1 MLMAKR
7 WRIQP
12 FDSVRVADLAR
23 TASLPTVV
31 AQLLLARGVECPRL
45 ATAFLHPQLADLRP
59 PEMLPGIEAAAD
71 RIIRAIHDRQRV
83 TIYGDYD
90 ADGITATAI
99 LVRCLRLLGADV
111 DFYVPNRLDEGY
123 GLNEDAIRRLH
134 QRGTKV
140 LVTVDCGITSCRE
153 ALIAHSI
160 GMDLIITDHHT
171 MDSQLPE
178 HALHVH
184 PSLPGSDYPF
194 AGLSG
199 AGVAFKLAWQ
209 LCKLS
214 SGSPRVGDRF
224 REYLFCAIAL
234 ASIGT
239 VADVVPLVDE
249 NRLLV
254 KHGLE
259 CITEHGGVG
268 IKALLAVTKLHQKPL
283 LGSEDIAFSLAPRIN
298 AAGRLGQAEI
308 ALQLLLTDSAE
319 RAHDLANYLHELN
332 QTRDSVERSIYLAAV
347 KLLPPADQIEKANGF
362 VLGQRGWHPGVIG
375 IVAGRLAEKLSRPCV
390 LVAFDPVKD
399 EPGVGSGRSA
409 LGVNLHQVLSRCREH
424 LVTFGG
430 HAAAAGLRI
439 QYENIGCFQ
448 EAFDREVGLALPNE
462 DRMPEL
468 QIDAEAPLPQLTL
481 KTVDQIERLAPFG
494 QSNPRPLLCTSEVQL
509 LGPPKFLGQGD
520 RHLSVQ
526 LSQHSVSFRA
536 VAFGQGEWAK
546 PLTEHTGPIDVAYR
560 PVVNEFRGRRSV
572 ELRLVDWR
580 PSKAR

>member
-7 WRIQP
+7 WRIRP
-12 FDSVRVADLAR
+12 FDSVRVADFAR
-23 TASLPTVV
+23 SASLPTVV
-31 AQLLLARGVECPRL
+31 AQLLIARGVECPQL
-45 ATAFLHPQLADLRP
+45 ATAFLQPRLSDLRP
-59 PEMLPGIEAAAD
+59 PELLPGIEAAAE
-71 RIIRAIHDRQRV
+71 RILRAIKNGERI

-99 LVRCLRLLGADV
+99 LVRCLRLLLGDV

-123 GLNEDAIRRLH
+123 GLNEAAIRHLS
-134 QRGTKV
+134 QRGTKL

-153 ALIAHSI
+153 ALVASELGI
-160 GMDLIITDHHT
+160 DLIITDHHQ
-171 MDSQLPE
+171 SSAQLPE
-178 HALHVH
+178 HALCVH
-184 PSLPGSDYPF
+184 PSLPGSEYPF
-194 AGLSG
+194 PGLCG

-209 LCKLS
+209 LCKLA

-224 REYLFCAIAL
+224 REYLFFAIAM

-239 VADVVPLVDE
+239 VADVVPLIDE

-259 CITEHGGVG
+259 CLAEHGGIG
-268 IKALLAVTKLHQKPL
+268 IQALLAVTKLHQKPQ

-308 ALQLLLTDSAE
+308 ALELLLTDSAE
-319 RAHDLANYLHELN
+319 RARDLANYLHELN
-332 QTRDSVERSIYLAAV
+332 QTRDSVERSIYLAAL
-347 KLLPPADQIEKANGF
+347 KLLPPSDQIEKSNGF
-362 VLGQRGWHPGVIG
+362 VLGQRGWHSGVIG
-375 IVAGRLAEKLSRPCV
+375 IVAGRIAEKFGRPCV
-390 LVAFDPVKD
+390 LISFDPVTD

-409 LGVNLHQVLSRCREH
+409 LGINLHQVLDSCREH

-439 QYENIGCFQ
+439 RHEHLPSFQ
-448 EAFDREVGLALPNE
+448 EAFNREVGRAFPSE
-462 DRMPEL
+462 DRIGEL

-481 KTVDQIERLAPFG
+481 RTVDQIERLAPFG
-494 QSNPRPLLCTSEVQL
+494 QANPRPILCASEVQL

-526 LSQHSVSFRA
+526 LSQHSVSLRA
-536 VAFGQGEWAK
+536 VAFGQGEWAQ
-546 PLTEHTGPIDVAYR
+546 PLKDHSGPIDVAYR
-560 PVVNEFRGRRSV
+560 PVVNEFGGRRTV